1 MLEMLLLIRGYL
13 ENVDDD
19 SGGGCYSCGM
29 GRSIET
35 KITKDQTSTVIK
47 MDTRKREKI

>member
-13 ENVDDD
+13 KNVDDD
-19 SGGGCYSCGM
+19 SSGGYYSCGI
-29 GRSIET
+29 GKSIET

-47 MDTRKREKI
+47 MNTQKREKI

>member
-19 SGGGCYSCGM
+19 SSGGYYSCGI

-47 MDTRKREKI
+47 MNTRKREKI